1 MTDNFSKVFA
11 QKLTHFMGLYKMS
24 QKTLATRVGVSEATI
39 SNWVKGIKCPRIDK
53 VDKLCEIFN
62 CNRSDLVDNDLQG
75 LDRELVDN
83 YRMLDPDSQALVD
96 SLITL
101 LQTEQPNSDKV
112 LEMIGRLS
120 AILHS

>member
-1 MTDNFSKVFA
+1 MTEDFSMAFSKRLV
-11 QKLTHFMGLYKMS
+11 HYMNLYKMS
-24 QKTLATRVGVSEATI
+24 QKGLASRMGVSEATI
-39 SNWVKGIKCPRIDK
+39 SNWVKGVKSPRIDK

-62 CNRSDLVDNDLQG
+62 CTRSDLVEDKTS
-75 LDRELVDN
+75 LDQTFVDN
-83 YRMLDPDSQALVD
+83 YRQLDAESQGLVD

-101 LQTEQPNSDKV
+101 LRTEQPDSGKV